1 MDNSKLWGGRFRRPT
16 AQEVDEFG
24 ASIYFDSRLYREDIE
39 GSKAHALMLMKQG
52 IISFEE
58 GNAIILGL
66 EEIKKE
72 IEEGNFE
79 FSLQNEDIHMNIES
93 RLIQKIGEAG
103 QKLHTARSRND
114 QVALDTRIYLKR
126 ETKEVKG
133 LLVALMKTLLD
144 VASQHIDSV
153 MPGYTH
159 LKKAQPVTLA
169 HHLMAYFEMFRRD
182 WERLNDAQKRMDFM
196 PLGSGALA
204 GTGLPIDRD
213 EVRKELGFGH
223 LTRNSMDAVSDRDF
237 VIEFAA
243 AVAILMM
250 HLSRLSEEIV
260 LWSTDEF
267 GFLELDDAFSTGS
280 SIMPQKKNPDVAEL
294 VRGKSGRVFGHLVAL
309 LTIMKGLPLTY
320 NKDMQEDK
328 EALFDTVDT
337 VKQCLAIYTPMLKT
351 CQFRTERMR
360 DAARSGFTNATDLAD
375 YLVKKGMPFR
385 QAHAVVGRI
394 VSHCLDEGKALDEI
408 SLEEFK
414 KFFPGIGEDVYQE
427 IDIGQ
432 CVKKRNLPGGPAP
445 EAVKRAIDEA
455 YEFIK
460 GVEAEL

>member
-243 AVAILMM
+243 AVAIIMM

-414 KFFPGIGEDVYQE
+414 KFFPGIEEDVYQE

-455 YEFIK
+455 YDFIK